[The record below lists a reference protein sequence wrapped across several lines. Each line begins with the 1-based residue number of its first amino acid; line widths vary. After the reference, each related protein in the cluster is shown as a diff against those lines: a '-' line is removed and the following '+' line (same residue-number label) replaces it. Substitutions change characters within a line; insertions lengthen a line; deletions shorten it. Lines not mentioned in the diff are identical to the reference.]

1 LVRVSQISF
10 RKRITDPKIIVIFT
24 YNLKLKD
31 MKTLLN
37 LLLQFMGLAMVAFGN
52 DLGLLLLIP
61 AFVQLV
67 RMDTARES

>member
-1 LVRVSQISF
+1 
-10 RKRITDPKIIVIFT
+10 
-24 YNLKLKD
+24 

-52 DLGLLLLIP
+52 GLGLLLLIP

-67 RMDTARES
+67 RMDTAEES

>member
-1 LVRVSQISF
+1 LVRVSKISF
-10 RKRITDPKIIVIFT
+10 RKRITHPKIIVIFT

-37 LLLQFMGLAMVAFGN
+37 LLLQFMGLTLIAFGN
-52 DLGLLLLIP
+52 MLGFLLLIP

-67 RMDTARES
+67 RMKV

>member
-10 RKRITDPKIIVIFT
+10 RKRITQPKIIVIFT

-52 DLGLLLLIP
+52 ELGLLLLIP

>member
-1 LVRVSQISF
+1 M
-10 RKRITDPKIIVIFT
+10 VIFT

-52 DLGLLLLIP
+52 ELGLLLLIP
-61 AFVQLV
+61 AFIQLV